1 MRCPIEADPAIVL
14 ADAAGRLDADR
25 AAMLREHTKQCRA
38 CRESLDRQRAVWEAL
53 DVFEAAPVPPDF
65 DRRLYA
71 RIATQKSA
79 FDRMVQP
86 LRLLFGGPG
95 LRVAAASAVALLA
108 VLLLH
113 QSPGPAS
120 ISAVPESAEV
130 EAVPPE
136 QAEGALQQMELVRQ
150 LTQVV
155 QSDSAQPKM

>member
-1 MRCPIEADPAIVL
+1 LL
-14 ADAAGRLDADR
+14 AHGAGRLDADR
-25 AAMLREHTKQCRA
+25 AAMLREHTKECRA
-38 CRESLDRQRAVWEAL
+38 CRESLDRQKAVWEAL

-71 RIATQKSA
+71 RIGTEKSA
-79 FDRMVQP
+79 FDRIIP
-86 LRLLFGGPG
+86 RLRLLFAGPG

-108 VLLLH
+108 LVLLH
-113 QSPGPAS
+113 QSPEPAPF
-120 ISAVPESAEV
+120 SAVPESAEV

-136 QAEGALQQMELVRQ
+136 QAEGALQQMEVVRQ